1 MSFISK
7 YFVFLIITLVIGGAF
22 TAVGSYLSIESSNVQ
37 ELNNQLALQKQALNN
52 VTQQLSD
59 TVKLIQKLE
68 NVTTQLKDQ
77 LLVLNTNSINNN
89 YTLNIQNQT
98 IQNLNQQIF
107 NLSKQILLLSEQSN
121 ITVMN
126 LYKINE
132 TINTKYSQ
140 LNVLQYQVQNVTADI
155 SGINQK
161 ISSLQNQI
169 YSINSEVSQL
179 AKQIAQ
185 LQQEIQQIINKEDK
199 DHSND

>member
-98 IQNLNQQIF
+98 IQNLN
-107 NLSKQILLLSEQSN
+107 LSKQILLLSEQSN